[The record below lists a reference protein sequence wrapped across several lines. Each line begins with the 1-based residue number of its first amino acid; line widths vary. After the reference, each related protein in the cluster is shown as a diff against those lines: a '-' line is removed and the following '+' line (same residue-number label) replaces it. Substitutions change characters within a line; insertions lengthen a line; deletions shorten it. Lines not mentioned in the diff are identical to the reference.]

1 MNKDFCEKTIECIE
15 SLGNK
20 VDLLEEASKLMS
32 EMIQELNKKINI
44 LDEQLKRVSKS
55 NKVDYKED

>member
-1 MNKDFCEKTIECIE
+1 MNNEFCEKTIECIE
-15 SLGNK
+15 SLTK
-20 VDLLEEASKLMS
+20 RSELLEEASRLQKD
-32 EMIQELNKKINI
+32 MIQELNKKINI